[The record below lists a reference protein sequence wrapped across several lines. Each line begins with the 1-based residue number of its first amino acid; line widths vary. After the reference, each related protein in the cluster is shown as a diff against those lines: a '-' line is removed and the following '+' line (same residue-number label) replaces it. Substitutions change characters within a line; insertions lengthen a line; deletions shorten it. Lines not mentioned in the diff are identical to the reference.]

1 MLNSQ
6 YQKQVELLLLV
17 FPEIAKIDAFALHG
31 GTAINL
37 FIKDLPRLSVDI
49 DLTYVPIQDRD
60 TTLAEM
66 ARLLGDLEATLMKRF
81 PRLRFNNQS
90 QKGKLIIT
98 QGRTQIKIEV
108 NLVKRGCL
116 MPPERKML
124 CQKAANQFKAFV
136 AVPMVPFGQVYG
148 GKICAALDRQ
158 HPRDLFDV
166 KNLLVNEGITE
177 SIKEGFLLY
186 LLSASRP
193 IHELLNPSFTD
204 QRKAFDNQFK
214 GMTSEPFS
222 YPEFEET
229 RAVLVQKIHQ
239 SLTEA
244 DKQRIAS
251 FQRLEPCWDTVD
263 FSRFPAIQWKVQNLE
278 HLRTNDPAK
287 FAHQGSELE
296 KVLMGM

>member
-1 MLNSQ
+1 MVNNQ

-17 FPEIAKIDAFALHG
+17 LPEVAMIDAFALHG

-37 FIKDLPRLSVDI
+37 FIRDLPRLSVDI
-49 DLTYVPIQDRD
+49 DLTYVPIQDRE
-60 TTLAEM
+60 TTLAEV
-66 ARLLGDLEATLMKRF
+66 ARLLEGLERSLMKRF
-81 PRLRFNNQS
+81 PRLRINNQRS
-90 QKGKLIIT
+90 KGKLIIT

-116 MPPERKML
+116 TPPQRQLL
-124 CQKAANQFKAFV
+124 CQKATSQFKAFV

-148 GKICAALDRQ
+148 GKVCAALDRQ

-166 KNLLVNEGITE
+166 KQLLANEGITE
-177 SIKEGFLLY
+177 PIKEGFLLY

-193 IHELLNPSFTD
+193 IHELLNPSFKD
-204 QRKAFDNQFK
+204 QSKAFENQFK
-214 GMTSEPFS
+214 GMTLEPFS
-222 YPEFEET
+222 YQEFEET
-229 RAVLVQKIHQ
+229 RELLVQEIHQ

-244 DKQRIAS
+244 DKQLIAS
-251 FQRLEPCWDTVD
+251 FQRLKPCWDTVD
-263 FSRFPAIQWKVQNLE
+263 FSHFPAIQWKVQNLE

-287 FAHQGSELE
+287 FAHQGSKLE